1 MCRNTKLIKDARTMF
16 MDYLDDLALTGMN
29 DKDAHGRECLKL
41 FWPPL
46 EHTIYRHEH
55 DLQNWMRMLRDG
67 QDTCCFAVAVDTCLV
82 YPKPSRNFCL
92 NSERRRSDGISRH
105 TKTNLFSTT
114 INLQESPTA
123 SLPLTPGG
131 ILKLN
136 SGRLSISSEYRKG
149 HAQLAEFW
157 LPDVLDKL
165 NELVNASDVHRRG
178 PRTHTELL
186 DSDRS
191 TGRFVAVCIADR

>member
-1 MCRNTKLIKDARTMF
+1 MN
-16 MDYLDDLALTGMN
+16 YLNDFALTGMN
-29 DKDAHGRECLKL
+29 DKDTNGRECLKL

-46 EHTIYRHEH
+46 EHTIYRLEH
-55 DLQNWMRMLRDG
+55 DLQTWMRMLRDG
-67 QDTCCFAVAVDTCLV
+67 QDTCCFAVAVDTCLAWSGQ
-82 YPKPSRNFCL
+82 YLCP
-92 NSERRRSDGISRH
+92 NSERRRSDGISH
-105 TKTNLFSTT
+105 PKTNLFSTT

-123 SLPLTPGG
+123 RLPLTPGG
-131 ILKLN
+131 ILKLK
-136 SGRLSISSEYRKG
+136 SGRLLISSEYRKG
-149 HAQLAEFW
+149 HAQLAAFW

-165 NELVNASDVHRRG
+165 KELVNASDVHRRG